1 MQIMLRWLSGA
12 LGDGISSPPV
22 GKSSTSEKKSVED
35 FAAGARFVE
44 GVYGVFPPVDG
55 AAEVFPLA
63 PKKPYI
69 PLGVFVT
76 DSAAKPGE
84 KRPCPVGD
92 LSQENTV
99 EKI

>member
-1 MQIMLRWLSGA
+1 MQIMLRWLSDA

-22 GKSSTSEKKSVED
+22 GKSSTSEKNSDDD
-35 FAAGARFVE
+35 FTEGARFVD
-44 GVYGVFPPVDG
+44 GVNGVFPLVDG

-63 PKKPYI
+63 PKNPYI
-69 PLGVFVT
+69 PRGVLVT
-76 DSAAKPGE
+76 DNAVKPGE

-99 EKI
+99 A